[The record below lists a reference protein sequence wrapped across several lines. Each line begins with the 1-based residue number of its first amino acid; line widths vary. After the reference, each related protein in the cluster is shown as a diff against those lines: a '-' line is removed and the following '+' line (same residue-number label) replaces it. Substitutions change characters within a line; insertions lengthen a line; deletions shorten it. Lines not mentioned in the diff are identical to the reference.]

1 MPRVPRDIS
10 GQTLVKLLS
19 SYGYRITRQTG
30 SHIRLTA
37 QAKGKDHHI
46 TVPNHEYVK
55 IGTLNSILNDLA
67 QSLGKSKEEVV
78 KDLF

>member
-19 SYGYRITRQTG
+19 HYGYKITRQIG
-30 SHIRLTA
+30 SHIRLTSNA
-37 QAKGKDHHI
+37 HDKEHHI
-46 TVPNHEYVK
+46 TVPNHDYVK

-67 QSLGKSKEEVV
+67 DFLGKSKEGVV

>member
-19 SYGYRITRQTG
+19 RYGYKITRQTG
-30 SHIRLTA
+30 SHIRLTSHA
-37 QAKGKDHHI
+37 HGKEHHI
-46 TVPNHEYVK
+46 TVPNHDYIK

-67 QSLGKSKEEVV
+67 YSLGKSKEEVV
-78 KDLF
+78 KNLF